1 MKRKVNLNEVT
12 AKEPVKVDTEIQASI
27 MHLPEEEVSK
37 ASSFK
42 LHIEITKKPVGYNL
56 KGNIKGEVELT
67 CSRCNE
73 KFMHKIDKDFEY
85 KLLPTSEI
93 TGGEIKSSELDV
105 KFSDSDV
112 LDLAEVV
119 EEQIILDLPVK
130 PLCSED
136 CQLPALEEEK
146 GKSTE
151 DVKSSVDK
159 RWEKLKTLKDKLSK
173 EK

>member
-12 AKEPVKVDTEIQASI
+12 AKEPIKIDTEIQSSI

-42 LHIEITKKPVGYNL
+42 LHIEITKKPVGYDL
-56 KGNIKGEVELT
+56 EGNIKGEVELT
-67 CSRCNE
+67 CSRCN
-73 KFMHKIDKDFEY
+73 KKYMHKIDKDFKY

-119 EEQIILDLPVK
+119 EEQIMLNLPVK
-130 PLCSED
+130 PLCSEN
-136 CQLPALEEEK
+136 CQLPNVEEEEEEVE
-146 GKSTE
+146 KSKPT
-151 DVKSSVDK
+151 VDK
-159 RWEKLKTLKDKLSK
+159 RWEKLKILKDKFSK